1 MSWYAEM
8 KLLRVMHFIS
18 FYVCYVRKNE
28 LSFIQENESIENFYA
43 TLRSILFQWLEPL
56 EKAGE

>member
-1 MSWYAEM
+1 M